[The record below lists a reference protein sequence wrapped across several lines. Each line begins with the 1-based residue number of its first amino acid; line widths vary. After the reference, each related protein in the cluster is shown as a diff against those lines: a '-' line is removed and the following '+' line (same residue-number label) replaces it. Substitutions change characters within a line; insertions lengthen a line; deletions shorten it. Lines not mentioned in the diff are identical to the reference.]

1 MEKRVLNDLYT
12 NNNSVLVECG
22 CSCACSFMRLYKEC
36 DDRYGISIYSGYYNK
51 KYVKLENKLKFTR
64 EELNELALLIK
75 VVFAERD
82 GYTLNIYLDCGC
94 YIELGKVDGSGK
106 NDCVSII
113 FYLTENSF
121 VKEKSVYDLML
132 NRDMVTKFLESIATI

>member
-1 MEKRVLNDLYT
+1 MEKRVLNDLHT

-64 EELNELALLIK
+64 EELDHINVFEDIK
-75 VVFAERD
+75 ITMD
-82 GYTLNIYLDCGC
+82 
-94 YIELGKVDGSGK
+94 YILKE
-106 NDCVSII
+106 II
-113 FYLTENSF
+113 
-121 VKEKSVYDLML
+121 
-132 NRDMVTKFLESIATI
+132 